1 MIIAI
6 PDFHI
11 SMELEEDRL
20 NSIIVE
26 NETALTDIVMKF
38 QKGIN
43 GESGSVGLYEE
54 DKELSLSKA
63 ARLIINPFS
72 VDLNDKQAQKALYK
86 ELIVAANED
95 PTEKGALNQ
104 AGVEYIDRL
113 LVHIS
118 DPNVTFSV
126 EPDMEGFLKYY
137 NVSFADDYDDLGKRL
152 TEYVRILSIYCRVE
166 LFIFVNLKSFLST
179 DEIESFR
186 EMVSYYKAIC
196 LIIEPRERIEIT
208 AENTIIIDNDLCL
221 IRS

>member
-11 SMELEEDRL
+11 SMELKEDRL

-26 NETALTDIVMKF
+26 NEMAMTDIITRL

-43 GESGSVGLYEE
+43 GESVSVGLYEE
-54 DKELSLSKA
+54 DKEVSLSKT
-63 ARLIINPFS
+63 ARLIIDPFG
-72 VDLNDKQAQKALYK
+72 VDLNDRQAQKALYK
-86 ELIVAANED
+86 ELIVAANDD
-95 PTEKGALNQ
+95 PAAKGALNQ

-118 DPNVTFSV
+118 DPNVIFSI
-126 EPDMEGFLKYY
+126 EPDMEGFFKYY
-137 NVSFADDYDDLGKRL
+137 NVAFSDNYDDLGKRL

-166 LFIFVNLKSFLST
+166 LFIFVNLKSFLSP

-196 LIIEPRERIEIT
+196 LIIEPRERIEKT

-221 IRS
+221 IRR